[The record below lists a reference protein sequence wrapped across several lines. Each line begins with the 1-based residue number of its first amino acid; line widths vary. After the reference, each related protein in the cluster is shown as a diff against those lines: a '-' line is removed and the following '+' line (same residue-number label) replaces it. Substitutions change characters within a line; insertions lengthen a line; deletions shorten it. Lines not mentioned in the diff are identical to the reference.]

1 MKAIALY
8 DSEELVAVF
17 WAKPRFI
24 SALEKRDTWA
34 IEKLASVVDEVD
46 RIRQQEQM
54 PPTMGHE
61 LTVTAADADGVAALR
76 STGLEMVVRLQRL
89 N

>member
-17 WAKPRFI
+17 WAKARFI
-24 SALEKRDTWA
+24 SALEERSAWA
-34 IEKLASVVDEVD
+34 IENLASVVDEVD
-46 RIRQQEQM
+46 RVRQQEQM
-54 PPTMGHE
+54 PVIGNDFRII
-61 LTVTAADADGVAALR
+61 AADVDDVAALR
-76 STGLEMVVRLQRL
+76 HSGSEMVVRLQRL